1 VNVLIQFFWGGQ
13 ENNFVNA
20 LIRFIRARGVTVR
33 KTASIP
39 DSSISGSLWIHR
51 RQCEFLGGDRI
62 ALLEKIDELGSITK
76 AAKDVGISYKTAW
89 DTVNL
94 INNLAEKPL
103 VDRLTGGKGG
113 GGTSLTDEGK
123 KVIVQFKTIQE
134 EHQKFLK
141 NLEGRLGDTDSLYQ
155 LLRRISMKVSARN
168 TFAGSVSNI
177 TKGAVNA
184 EITLALKGGV
194 PLTAVVTNG
203 AIENLGLKVGAEAFA
218 IIKASSIIIGTDLHD
233 AKVSARNIFCGTIA
247 KIIEGPVNTEV
258 DVEIGGG
265 NIVSAVITHGSS
277 TRLELKVGGH
287 ACALFKASSVIIG
300 VS

>member
-1 VNVLIQFFWGGQ
+1 M
-13 ENNFVNA
+13 
-20 LIRFIRARGVTVR
+20 
-33 KTASIP
+33 
-39 DSSISGSLWIHR
+39 GS
-51 RQCEFLGGDRI
+51 DRI
-62 ALLEKIDELGSITK
+62 SLLEKIDELGSITK
-76 AAKDVGISYKTAW
+76 AAKAVGVSYKTAW
-89 DTVNL
+89 DTINM

-113 GGTSLTDEGK
+113 GGTSLTVEGK
-123 KVIVQFKTIQE
+123 RVINQYKTIQE
-134 EHQKFLK
+134 EHQKFLD
-141 NLEGRLGDTDSLYQ
+141 NLENRLGDTDSLYQ
-155 LLRRISMKVSARN
+155 FLRRISMKVSARN
-168 TFAGSVSNI
+168 TFSGTVTNI
-177 TKGAVNA
+177 IKGAVNA
-184 EITLALKGGV
+184 EVIISLKGGV

-203 AIENLGLKVGAEAFA
+203 AIDNLGLKVGAEAYA
-218 IIKASSIIIGTDLHD
+218 IIKASSVIIGTDLHD

-265 NIVSAVITHGSS
+265 NTVSAVITHGSS